1 MSAEGTSDIDE
12 SILTLEADRRRNH
25 TNYLRKSKTYCR
37 NVTSDHEGV
46 CHEI

>member
-25 TNYLRKSKTYCR
+25 TYLRKSKTYCR